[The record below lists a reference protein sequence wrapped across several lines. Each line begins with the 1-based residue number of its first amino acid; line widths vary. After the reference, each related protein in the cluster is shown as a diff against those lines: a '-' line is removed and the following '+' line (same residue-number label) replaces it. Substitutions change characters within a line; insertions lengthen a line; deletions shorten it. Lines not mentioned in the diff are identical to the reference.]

1 VKITIPKLIFAAA
14 TAAAILCC
22 GIPASRAATY
32 GDDKWCAVSNDGGDA
47 INWNCQ
53 FDTVDDCSPAILAGN
68 RGFCAIN
75 PYWRPPEPA
84 PNPQPQR

>member
-1 VKITIPKLIFAAA
+1 MVAAV
-14 TAAAILCC
+14 LCC
-22 GIPASRAATY
+22 SIPASWAATF
-32 GDDKWCAVSNDGGDA
+32 GDNKWCAVSNDGGDA